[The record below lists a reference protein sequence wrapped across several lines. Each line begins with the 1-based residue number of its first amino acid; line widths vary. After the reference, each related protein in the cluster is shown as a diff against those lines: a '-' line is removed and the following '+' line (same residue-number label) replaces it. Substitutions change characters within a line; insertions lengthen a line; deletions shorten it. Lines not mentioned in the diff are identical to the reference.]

1 LSPLDPRLDVLR
13 GTPRPLPHN
22 ARTLSALTANPSCDR
37 RVLLDASGIDKDALA
52 AHLGAPPPLR
62 ESQLALDAGIAF
74 ERSVTAQG
82 GAELVRLLR
91 LTLGFTLPEVGYD
104 DLKSVAT
111 DDDTSPQH
119 LRHIR
124 TRQLVLDA
132 AQGKSGDHTLLDHP
146 VLSLTVAGHPVHL
159 EPDAVAFQHH
169 GVFYVV
175 EIKSFPVID
184 GQADETQVGWALV
197 QAAAYVLAL
206 RELLA
211 DADLP
216 PERVSDTVVLVNP
229 LNFSRVPTA
238 TLCDARKKIKSLHRH
253 LNQLRRIPELLDKL
267 PAGTSLDLLL
277 DRTGQPTRP
286 RIELETVLTALPPHY
301 TPKCREHCDLSLYCR
316 QEARTQGR
324 VELLGPEVCHDA
336 AGIDT
341 FTAAL
346 ALTEGQ
352 LHPARD
358 RADTVH
364 ALRHAQRVHQDFEA
378 GIA

>member
-1 LSPLDPRLDVLR
+1 
-13 GTPRPLPHN
+13 
-22 ARTLSALTANPSCDR
+22 
-37 RVLLDASGIDKDALA
+37 
-52 AHLGAPPPLR
+52 
-62 ESQLALDAGIAF
+62 
-74 ERSVTAQG
+74 
-82 GAELVRLLR
+82 
-91 LTLGFTLPEVGYD
+91 
-104 DLKSVAT
+104 
-111 DDDTSPQH
+111 
-119 LRHIR
+119 
-124 TRQLVLDA
+124 
-132 AQGKSGDHTLLDHP
+132 LLDHP

-211 DADLP
+211 DAGLP
-216 PERVSDTVVLVNP
+216 PDRVSDTVVLVNP

-238 TLCDARKKIKSLHRH
+238 TPCDARKKIKSLRRH
-253 LNQLRRIPELLDKL
+253 LDRLRRIPELLDKL

-277 DRTGQPTRP
+277 DHTRLPTRP
-286 RIELETVLTALPPHY
+286 RTELETALTALPPHY
-301 TPKCREHCDLSLYCR
+301 TPRCREHCDLALHCR

-324 VELLGPEVCHDA
+324 IEVLGSDVRDDT

-346 ALTEGQ
+346 ALVDGQ

-358 RADTVH
+358 RTDTVH
-364 ALRHAQRVHQDFEA
+364 ALRHAQRVHQDIEA